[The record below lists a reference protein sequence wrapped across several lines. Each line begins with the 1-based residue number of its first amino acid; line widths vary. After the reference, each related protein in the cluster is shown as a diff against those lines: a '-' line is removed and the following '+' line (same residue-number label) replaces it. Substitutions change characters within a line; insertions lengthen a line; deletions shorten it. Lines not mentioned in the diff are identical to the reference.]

1 MEKKNIKVK
10 KNLNEMSF
18 LDHLEELRWL
28 LVRSTIAV
36 IIMAF
41 LTYFISDYLFD
52 TIIFGP
58 TRPNF
63 ITYTFF
69 CDLSHALGF
78 ADSICITEMPFIIQN
93 TEMEGQVNMFV
104 WMCLLAGFILSFPYI
119 LFELWKFISPAL
131 YEKERKN
138 AKIFI
143 FISSLLFF
151 LGVLFG
157 YYVVIPMS
165 VNFLA
170 TFTVSDI
177 VKNQF
182 TLDSYLGMVKTS
194 VLASGLFFE
203 MPIIIYFL
211 TKLGL
216 VTPTFLR
223 KYWKYAVIIILIVA
237 AIVTPPDVVSQTIV
251 AIPML
256 LIYEASIL
264 ISKLV
269 VRNQKKIVNV

>member
-1 MEKKNIKVK
+1 MAK

-28 LVRSTIAV
+28 LVRSTSA
-36 IIMAF
+36 IIVMATA
-41 LTYFISDYLFD
+41 TYFISDYLFD
-52 TIIFGP
+52 VIIFGP
-58 TRPNF
+58 TRPSF
-63 ITYTFF
+63 FTYVYF
-69 CDLSHALGF
+69 CELSHQLGF

-93 TEMEGQVNMFV
+93 TEMEGQVNIFV
-104 WMCLLAGFILSFPYI
+104 WMCILAGFILAFPYI
-119 LFELWKFISPAL
+119 LWELWKFISPAL
-131 YEKERKN
+131 YDKEKKN
-138 AKIFI
+138 AKVFI
-143 FISSLLFF
+143 FFSSLLFF
-151 LGVLFG
+151 LGILFG

-165 VNFLA
+165 VNFVA
-170 TFTVSDI
+170 TFTVSSI

-182 TLDSYLGMVKTS
+182 TLESYIGMVKTS

-203 MPIIIYFL
+203 LPIIIYFL

-223 KYWKYAVIIILIVA
+223 KYWKYAVVIILIVA

-256 LIYEASIL
+256 IIYEISIL
-264 ISKLV
+264 ISKIV
-269 VRNQKKIVNV
+269 YKNKIKNE